1 MSERSIPKQSS
12 TQRGASTGTEEGDC
26 GEDLQRAKLRLST
39 LHDDWVGTDLIGDIA
54 AEETARGP
62 VGLAVR
68 LRADGNEPDDSE
80 PDPSPPRP
88 SSPDDKPPIRKGS
101 TGRVPWLLQAMSLWS
116 KTCLQDSCTGALEK
130 NKMAKDTATQVLHCC
145 RAFLW
150 GQGSVCVTDLFVV
163 GFVSR

>member
-12 TQRGASTGTEEGDC
+12 TQRGASTEEGDC

-62 VGLAVR
+62 GGLAVR

-88 SSPDDKPPIRKGS
+88 SSPDDKHPIRKGS
-101 TGRVPWLLQAMSLWS
+101 TGRVPWLLLAMSRPGQNKSVVPNRNSQLGRITNQS
-116 KTCLQDSCTGALEK
+116 YQTGIRLARLP
-130 NKMAKDTATQVLHCC
+130 NRNYRSQAYDPHICQ
-145 RAFLW
+145 RY
-150 GQGSVCVTDLFVV
+150 
-163 GFVSR
+163 